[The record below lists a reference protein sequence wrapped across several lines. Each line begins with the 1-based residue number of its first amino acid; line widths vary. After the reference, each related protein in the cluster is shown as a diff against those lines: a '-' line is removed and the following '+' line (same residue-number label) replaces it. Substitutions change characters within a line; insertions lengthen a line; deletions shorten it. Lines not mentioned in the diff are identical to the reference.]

1 MRTLFYIFA
10 AGALLSMAACNK
22 TDEEAPVV
30 AEIRV
35 NGSLAGDHVHIDAGA
50 PVEISVRVTDNEALG
65 QLKIDIHA
73 DDDGHS
79 HDGHSHGS
87 GSAEGQWEEL
97 DIINLEGTDQTVV
110 RTYTVPNTVRG
121 EWHLGVR
128 VLDEAGNESPER
140 IVELDIDNDII
151 PLITVESVNGQSPN
165 DEVEVEAGDMIVF
178 VGTVTDNAGLDEV
191 HIEVKLEDGTV
202 VYDEEYE
209 LGGAESFDLS
219 TANFTLPDVG
229 SAHHGEIHIEAK
241 NINGYESEREIDLH
255 FED

>member
-1 MRTLFYIFA
+1 MRKLFIFFA
-10 AGALLSMAACNK
+10 AGALFSLAACNK
-22 TDEEAPVV
+22 TDEEAPVI
-30 AEIRV
+30 AEVRV
-35 NGSLAGDHVHIDAGA
+35 NGALAGDHVHIEAGE
-50 PVEISVRVTDNEALG
+50 PVEISIRVTDNEALG

-87 GSAEGQWEEL
+87 GSAQGQWEEL
-97 DIINLEGTDQTVV
+97 EIINLEGTDRTIV
-110 RTYTVPNTVRG
+110 RTFNVPNTVRG
-121 EWHLGVR
+121 EWHLGIR

-140 IVELDIDNDII
+140 IVELDIDNEII

-165 DEVEVEAGDMIVF
+165 DEVEVEAGAMIAF

-202 VYDEEYE
+202 VYEEEYE
-209 LGGAESFDLS
+209 LGGATSFDLS